1 MRLDLIRHNCVH
13 FYLTGEVEVTRAQ
26 MSEVQDF
33 MSQTLVQHFDS
44 ADSPNDLQ
52 VAVFGTRSKMRDGIY
67 SILGSLARSSDE
79 NDLIVRFAMAYNIA
93 SDGFP
98 SPPRSVRPVSVLVD
112 NVSQLLGLFSVNC
125 ESVFEY
131 RLSDGYNSKIQF
143 PLPLL
148 LPDATGGITH
158 IESAEF
164 SSRSDEGIRHKVSV
178 VPHPEE
184 DTVEHVINLD
194 RDTPLNRTA
203 IRTLFDENVLVSSRL
218 VECLGEN

>member
-1 MRLDLIRHNCVH
+1 
-13 FYLTGEVEVTRAQ
+13 

-67 SILGSLARSSDE
+67 RIRGSLACSSDE
-79 NDLIVRFAMAYNIA
+79 NNLIVSFAMAYDIA

-98 SPPRSVRPVSVLVD
+98 APPRSVRPVSVLVD
-112 NVSQLLGLFSVNC
+112 NVYQLLGSFSVNC
-125 ESVFEY
+125 VSVFEY

-148 LPDATGGITH
+148 LQDTAGGITH

-164 SSRSDEGIRHKVSV
+164 SSRSDEGILHKVSV

-194 RDTPLNRTA
+194 TDIPLNRAT
-203 IRTLFDENVLVSSRL
+203 IRTLFDETALISSRL
-218 VECLGEN
+218 VERLGEN